1 LYNKLPETLKF
12 PSTIKSVL
20 CTFTV
25 PPSFFTPTVPFLYR
39 TIGHVARTTNTSEI
53 VPKRSRRSVIIARRE
68 GEEDEEGADDDEEE
82 E

>member
-1 LYNKLPETLKF
+1 VALNHRFKIRHPFL
-12 PSTIKSVL
+12 VL
-20 CTFTV
+20 CIFK
-25 PPSFFTPTVPFLYR
+25 